1 MDLHGGNIYRLQR
14 EGKEVLDYS
23 SNINPLGVPQ
33 KFIDKAIQN
42 FSSLSQYP
50 DIDYIELREKIANYN
65 QVSRENILV
74 GNGATEIL
82 FLYIRALRPKK
93 TLLVGPCF
101 AEYARVLKTVE
112 SEICLFPLKEEE
124 NFILNVE
131 ALISEIQKED
141 YDLVLLCNPNNPT
154 GRFIPLEEL
163 KKLVAVIEEK
173 QIQLFIDEAFIEFVE
188 GWKKKTVAL
197 LKKLVAVIE
206 EKQIQ
211 LFIDEAFIEF
221 VEGWKKKTVALLKS
235 KSVFVLRALT
245 KFFAIPGLRLG
256 YGMTWNADLFSRM
269 QEEKEPWSVNVFAN
283 LAGLTML
290 EDEEYIRKTEDWI
303 REEKKYFHQE
313 LSKISEIKVYETE
326 TNFILL
332 QLLSKEAREFQAAMI
347 EKGILVRDASNF
359 PFLNEYYIRLAIK
372 DRVSNQ
378 KVIKAIQEILKK
390 GERV

>member
-1 MDLHGGNIYRLQR
+1 M
-14 EGKEVLDYS
+14 
-23 SNINPLGVPQ
+23 
-33 KFIDKAIQN
+33 
-42 FSSLSQYP
+42 
-50 DIDYIELREKIANYN
+50 
-65 QVSRENILV
+65 
-74 GNGATEIL
+74 
-82 FLYIRALRPKK
+82 
-93 TLLVGPCF
+93 
-101 AEYARVLKTVE
+101 
-112 SEICLFPLKEEE
+112 
-124 NFILNVE
+124 
-131 ALISEIQKED
+131 
-141 YDLVLLCNPNNPT
+141 
-154 GRFIPLEEL
+154 
-163 KKLVAVIEEK
+163 
-173 QIQLFIDEAFIEFVE
+173 
-188 GWKKKTVAL
+188 
-197 LKKLVAVIE
+197 
-206 EKQIQ
+206 
-211 LFIDEAFIEF
+211 
-221 VEGWKKKTVALLKS
+221 
-235 KSVFVLRALT
+235 T